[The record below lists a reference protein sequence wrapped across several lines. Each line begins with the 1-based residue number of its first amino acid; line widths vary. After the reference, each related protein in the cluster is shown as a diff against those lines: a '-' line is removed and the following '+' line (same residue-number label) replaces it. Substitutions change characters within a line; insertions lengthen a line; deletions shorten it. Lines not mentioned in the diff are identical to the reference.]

1 MTFVEFKFGVDAVRY
16 DTANEAKANFDYVYT
31 RPTPHDYI
39 AMMAKH
45 GYEIGEQARP
55 YCVAAAELLR
65 DQNSDAWP
73 VQMLDV
79 GCSYGMGSA
88 FVKYGCSFDEM
99 VAFFASRAPK
109 EYKAACEMT
118 RMWLNVAP
126 TACDVRCVGLDCSEP
141 AIRFA
146 VHAGLL
152 DGGIGRDFE
161 KDDVSPSE
169 NDIAWF
175 RSCNLL
181 ISTGAIGYVTHRTLD
196 MVLHHL
202 GKDHPGDFGPFA
214 VVTILRV
221 FDESPVQDTF
231 QRNGFKFGKISEVRL
246 PQRRFI
252 DDKERQEILDLLHN
266 RGLDTS
272 GWEDE
277 GKQYADLYIAAS
289 PKQYSKLLDCM
300 NEQRRECDGGSQTI
314 PYIRR

>member
-1 MTFVEFKFGVDAVRY
+1 MSY
-16 DTANEAKANFDYVYT
+16 DSANDAKADFSYVYT

-55 YCVAAAELLR
+55 YCVAVVELMR

-99 VAFFASRAPK
+99 VAFFAFRAPK
-109 EYKAACEMT
+109 EYTTACQTT

-126 TACDVRCVGLDCSEP
+126 PRCDVRCLGLDCSEP

-146 VHAGLL
+146 VDAGLL
-152 DGGIGRDFE
+152 DGGIARDFE
-161 KDDVSPSE
+161 RDDVRPSE
-169 NDIAWF
+169 DDIAWF

-181 ISTGAIGYVTHRTLD
+181 ISTGAIGYVTDRTLD
-196 MVLHHL
+196 IVLQHL
-202 GKDHPGDFGPFA
+202 GKDNPSDFGPFA

-221 FDESPVQDTF
+221 FDASPIQAIF
-231 QRNGFKFGKISEVRL
+231 QRYGFKFGKVPGVRL
-246 PQRRFI
+246 PQRKFI
-252 DDKERQEILDLLHN
+252 DDKERQEILGLLHN

-272 GWEDE
+272 KSEE
-277 GKQYADLYIAAS
+277 GGKLYADLYVAAP
-289 PKQYSKLLDCM
+289 PKQYSDLLDCVI
-300 NEQRRECDGGSQTI
+300 EKRRECDGKAQTL